1 MAKNQSDW
9 QVPEEAVF
17 ADAWQEL
24 LPFEQ
29 VPEVV
34 SQPCCGQFAVSRE
47 RIRMLPK
54 AQYKHFRRWLM
65 YTTLEDRLSGRV
77 WEYIYQY
84 IWLGEP
90 QFCPKEHI
98 CYCDLYGICFG
109 GETEY
114 EDYYGKKT
122 QIDILNGMSGQQTE
136 QGGNETWPV
145 DYKALLEQAK
155 QGLDDERRSAFL
167 RGSDP
172 YNRALEVGRPF
183 QPGDGF

>member
-1 MAKNQSDW
+1 
-9 QVPEEAVF
+9 
-17 ADAWQEL
+17 
-24 LPFEQ
+24 
-29 VPEVV
+29 
-34 SQPCCGQFAVSRE
+34 
-47 RIRMLPK
+47 MLPK
-54 AQYKHFRRWLM
+54 AQYEHFRRWVM

-109 GETEY
+109 GETQY

-122 QIDILNGMSGQQTE
+122 QIDVINGMSRQQLE
-136 QGGNETWPV
+136 AGGNETWPV
-145 DYKALLEQAK
+145 DYKTLLEQAK
-155 QGLDDERRSAFL
+155 QSLDDERRSAFL

-172 YNRALEVGRPF
+172 YNRALEIGRPF